1 MTAERQEKR
10 YRRQQEKTAKMAAA
24 FAENGIRMLVLKG
37 LGLSRDYPVPA
48 HRECGDI
55 DIYLFGASDE
65 GDRLLLQMGAQPY
78 FDVPKHSSHTW
89 DGILIENHRTILN
102 VRRNRSERE
111 LNALLT
117 AVLEQEGVCEIGENI
132 GRPAGNLQRDIPAP
146 PCGRA
151 LPEGGNRGPAS
162 LRLAC
167 FLERHGHE
175 IDRQLFHKAL
185 ADYRL
190 DRFEA
195 LMTAAAVRYLGTEVP
210 EPACDAGMLERFMRK
225 YTPCAP
231 CRPGRC
237 PSSISSCSAP
247 YTTAGGCAASC
258 GRPRGAIIT
267 TRYAPSGTKGSPCS
281 DNAPQAAQGS
291 ADAAP
296 YGPPHRHGKGGRPAP
311 VTRRQPRIRRTGR
324 RAGEEV
330 FFRLKIKK
338 IVRLLP
344 IKNKRLTLRPK
355 GKPICTVWG
364 VPVRQ
369 RT

>member
-1 MTAERQEKR
+1 MQACWS
-10 YRRQQEKTAKMAAA
+10 
-24 FAENGIRMLVLKG
+24 V
-37 LGLSRDYPVPA
+37 S
-48 HRECGDI
+48 CG
-55 DIYLFGASDE
+55 
-65 GDRLLLQMGAQPY
+65 
-78 FDVPKHSSHTW
+78 
-89 DGILIENHRTILN
+89 
-102 VRRNRSERE
+102 
-111 LNALLT
+111 
-117 AVLEQEGVCEIGENI
+117 
-132 GRPAGNLQRDIPAP
+132 
-146 PCGRA
+146 
-151 LPEGGNRGPAS
+151 
-162 LRLAC
+162 
-167 FLERHGHE
+167 
-175 IDRQLFHKAL
+175 
-185 ADYRL
+185 
-190 DRFEA
+190 
-195 LMTAAAVRYLGTEVP
+195 
-210 EPACDAGMLERFMRK
+210 K

-311 VTRRQPRIRRTGR
+311 VTRRRPRIRRTGR

>member
-1 MTAERQEKR
+1 MERLPEKLRPPRDIRLRWALTAERQEKR

-102 VRRNRSERE
+102 VRRNRNERE

-132 GRPAGNLQRDIPAP
+132 AVPPATFNAIYLLRHAAVHYQK
-146 PCGRA
+146 
-151 LPEGGNRGPAS
+151 EGIAVRH
-162 LRLAC
+162 LCDWAC

-195 LMTAAAVRYLGTEVP
+195 LMTAAAVRYLGAEVP
-210 EPACDAGMLERFMRK
+210 EPDCDAGMLERFMREIYAMRPMPTRTLPK
-225 YTPCAP
+225 LYFKLFSPIHNRWRAAP
-231 CRPGRC
+231 RPADVPVALLLRHDTRPVERKVHPVPIMRRRPRREVRTQRRTARRIGTARAADRRPSPGR
-237 PSSISSCSAP
+237 
-247 YTTAGGCAASC
+247 
-258 GRPRGAIIT
+258 R
-267 TRYAPSGTKGSPCS
+267 
-281 DNAPQAAQGS
+281 
-291 ADAAP
+291 
-296 YGPPHRHGKGGRPAP
+296 
-311 VTRRQPRIRRTGR
+311 PRIRRTGR
-324 RAGEEV
+324 RGRRRSLLSPKNQKKSSV
-330 FFRLKIKK
+330 YFQLKIKD
-338 IVRLLP
+338 
-344 IKNKRLTLRPK
+344 
-355 GKPICTVWG
+355 
-364 VPVRQ
+364 
-369 RT
+369 